1 MPQCNARCT
10 QSHKCMQGC
19 RDRFNAT
26 QPQAH
31 LNHEPTPFASIC
43 LCFLAFGIYC
53 FLKARCHPNGKKH
66 SQQPG
71 QPQLHIIEI
80 IFVALRLDA
89 LLSFLS
95 LVAFIS
101 SISGFHH
108 YTHVVSCPRNFRT
121 KTAKAPATAAA
132 TAIATTETTTT

>member
-10 QSHKCMQGC
+10 QSRKCMQGC

-53 FLKARCHPNGKKH
+53 FLKARCHPSGKKH

-89 LLSFLS
+89 LLSFLL

-101 SISGFHH
+101 SISGNTKSRPSSPIRHQPLQIS
-108 YTHVVSCPRNFRT
+108 TNFP
-121 KTAKAPATAAA
+121 KSALIAP
-132 TAIATTETTTT
+132 

>member
-10 QSHKCMQGC
+10 QSRKCMQGC

-53 FLKARCHPNGKKH
+53 FLKARCHPSGKKH

-101 SISGFHH
+101 SISGTEVAQ
-108 YTHVVSCPRNFRT
+108 YTLPPAAVWPSDALDVNVRHQC
-121 KTAKAPATAAA
+121 APE
-132 TAIATTETTTT
+132 I